1 MCNTLLH
8 RGEVTM
14 TASIHPYSKN
24 CVFCQ
29 QVFTARK
36 STTKFCSLKCAQ
48 RAYKESAR
56 QKKLVDTN
64 REERSKV
71 MADIKDIQ
79 AREVLSME
87 EACTLLGVS
96 RWTVNRYL
104 KKSKIKTIKF
114 MGRRLILRTE
124 IDKILNIK

>member
-1 MCNTLLH
+1 MVQH

-14 TASIHPYSKN
+14 TASIHPYPKN

-104 KKSKIKTIKF
+104 KKSKLKTIKF
-114 MGRRLILRTE
+114 MGRRLILRKD